1 MCSFFSPSPFQV
13 LTTRKDET
21 KHPRIKIT
29 CPDERLVAYRLA
41 KAGYGGG
48 DPQKVLEMPAD
59 MVVDLLHYEGF
70 TADYERAYVEMNRPE
85 GS

>member
-1 MCSFFSPSPFQV
+1 
-13 LTTRKDET
+13 
-21 KHPRIKIT
+21 
-29 CPDERLVAYRLA
+29 
-41 KAGYGGG
+41 
-48 DPQKVLEMPAD
+48 MPAD